1 MKCFKSGW
9 LAPTELALVQRRVL
23 SGDANL
29 GVGGS
34 REGGEGLYNPFPA
47 GDSSPFYSSLLDAA
61 VSSTGPHLYGKKGRR
76 AKTRGPPFP
85 RRAHVASHHHLRL
98 ASSSSST
105 LCENNRPPAYMIFVI
120 ISDRPS
126 SRK

>member
-61 VSSTGPHLYGKKGRR
+61 VSSTGPHLYGKKRETGKDTWPAISATRARR
-76 AKTRGPPFP
+76 Q
-85 RRAHVASHHHLRL
+85 
-98 ASSSSST
+98 SSSSST
-105 LCENNRPPAYMIFVI
+105 CFFFFHPL
-120 ISDRPS
+120 
-126 SRK
+126 